1 MRHNV
6 SILLGEDAKPFASR
20 LAKYIYKYAEGNAEQ
35 FCQVKSWVADNDGVE
50 IKKVELDNSSNP
62 AFVSTNEKY
71 TTRLVDDARLPV
83 ENHDLELSRYFTNL
97 HQKTITVNNG
107 GTSNQL
113 LLTIFL
119 PLYDAALCEQ
129 ACDILSALQG
139 IQSRYSV
146 LLVGFCEDIRPVIH
160 PENPSERLTPKQ
172 QEEIIAT
179 QRATLEKLA
188 ALRLESNC
196 LENVVVLQ
204 NINAAGFALDLNEDS
219 LIRIMGEMLLLTVEK
234 YNSVFS
240 QATGYDREHPLCTL
254 GLSVLNLDKYYFA
267 NYLLRRAYLHI
278 LERED
283 VSADTVALNKVA
295 VVANQHLQNH
305 INLFSNFYFKHIEP
319 LVQQKKKHEEII
331 AQVSPMLQQEL
342 EKVKE
347 HLTDYIASDDFTLPE
362 KKALLA
368 VILGYDDPLLSGNLF
383 NQNQPTL
390 ENLDEEVANI
400 FIEANNELVTKKV
413 LANGEEEIV
422 KGPIKVCCD
431 DEGKVKLPIKEL
443 QQLRN
448 KIRESTNYI
457 RQKSKELEEI
467 GQMTEEIIE
476 SDKRLTEEGFVID
489 GNVYRFD
496 IEHNE
501 PKFDENYEA
510 KPVTE
515 KSVDL
520 RDGFTP
526 IKDQGQ
532 VGACTVF
539 SVASIF
545 EYILKKNSHK
555 NHDLSELF
563 VYYNV
568 RHAEGKEKEDT
579 GSSYQDVIAS
589 IGTTGICTEELHPY
603 SLEISDEPSQEAYAD
618 AKSRRIVKA
627 LNVKVDEDN
636 IKSAIQE
643 GYPVAVS
650 LKVYESFSTTTHSGN
665 GSHIGA
671 SGFVSYPTDKEIAS
685 KKFGYHAMVIV
696 GYTDDTKHFVVRNSW
711 GEHFGDKG
719 YCYIPYSYICDTELN
734 RLACIITEVDASN
747 AENIT
752 TVVGGRGG
760 ESTIVQFDMND
771 SIIKMHVINNL
782 LEEEK
787 RHLQRLQK
795 ADINLRHN
803 YEQLM
808 QDLGRQSQRTTI
820 CDKRKTDLE
829 NKRDRAK
836 QEQNHINN
844 VLRSQELQEFDS
856 QTLMTRIILIGTTLF
871 FLLLSILG
879 VAFYMQK
886 DSDGFMSWIAKWVD
900 PNWMIWPPLVLCIL
914 SVIITGLY
922 WWWIKDQRR
931 RLEMDLEV
939 QSAAQ
944 ARLAHSYQVQLD
956 VLKLRFHIAGM
967 MVDGLLS
974 IKASL
979 NHKYQAMKSYIGNLV
994 QWQAEEQKA
1003 SSEMEPLV
1011 KNPFIP
1017 LLNNDTLNK
1026 YFNDNAEEIT
1036 KDIRLYNYLKD
1047 YNLDDEAIVAYKK
1060 KLKESILNHLDS
1072 RLEDFSACCHVLKV
1086 NNYPYLDDKYASAQ
1100 NLLPLLD
1107 QKSEPFCQIRRSAT
1121 TSAQAR
1127 FIFINTDA
1135 NTNPIWQMVYPNHF
1149 QAPPI
1154 SDDIESKFK
1163 VLLLRLQPLAID
1175 EVNF

>member
-6 SILLGEDAKPFASR
+6 GILLGEDAKGFASR
-20 LAKYIYKYAEGNAEQ
+20 LARYIYKYAEGNAEK
-35 FCQVKSWVADNDGVE
+35 FCHVKSWVADNGGVE
-50 IKKVELDNSSNP
+50 VTKAELDNNP
-62 AFVSTNEKY
+62 SPTFVSTTDKY
-71 TTRLVDDARLPV
+71 ATRLVDDVRLPI
-83 ENHDLELSRYFTNL
+83 ENHDIELRSYFTNL
-97 HQKTITVNNG
+97 HQKTITVNHG
-107 GTSNQL
+107 GASSKL

-129 ACDILSALQG
+129 ACEILSALKG
-139 IQSRYSV
+139 LHLRYSV
-146 LLVGFCEDIRPVIH
+146 LLVGLSEDVRPVLH
-160 PENPSERLTPKQ
+160 PEDHNERLTPKQ
-172 QEEIIAT
+172 EEERIAT

-188 ALRLESNC
+188 ALRLENNG

-204 NINAAGFALDLNEDS
+204 NINAAGYALDLDEDS
-219 LIRIMGEMLLLTVEK
+219 LIRILGELLLLTVEK
-234 YNSVFS
+234 YNTVFT

-283 VSADTVALNKVA
+283 VCADTVNLNEVA
-295 VVANQHLQNH
+295 VLADKHLQEH
-305 INLFSNFYFKHIEP
+305 RNLFSNFYSKHIEP
-319 LVQQKKKHEEII
+319 LVKQKKKHDEII
-331 AQVSPMLQQEL
+331 AQVQPLLQQEL
-342 EKVKE
+342 DNVKE
-347 HLTDYIASDDFTLPE
+347 HLTDYIDLDEFTLPE

-383 NQNQPTL
+383 NQDQPTL
-390 ENLDEEVANI
+390 ENLDEEVANV

-413 LANGEEEIV
+413 LENGKEVIV
-422 KGPIKVCCD
+422 KGPITVCCD
-431 DEGKVKLPIKEL
+431 DEGKVKLPIKRL

-457 RQKSKELEEI
+457 RQKSKELEKI

-476 SDKRLTEEGFVID
+476 SEKKLTEEGFVID

-496 IEHNE
+496 IAHNE
-501 PKFDENYEA
+501 PKFDETYEA

-520 RDGFTP
+520 REGFTP
-526 IKDQGQ
+526 IKNQGQ

-603 SLEISDEPSQEAYAD
+603 SNKISDEPSQEAYND

-627 LNVKVDEDN
+627 LNVKVDEDS

-650 LKVYESFSTTTHSGN
+650 LKVYESFSTTTHSGS
-665 GSHIGA
+665 GSRIGA
-671 SGFVSYPTDKEIAS
+671 AGFVSYPTDQEIAS
-685 KKFGYHAMVIV
+685 DKFGYHAMVIV

-734 RLACIITEVDASN
+734 RLACIITEVDTSN
-747 AENIT
+747 AEHIT
-752 TVVGGRGG
+752 TVVGGRGD
-760 ESTIVQFDMND
+760 ESAIVQFDMND

-795 ADINLRHN
+795 ADINLRHD
-803 YEQLM
+803 YEELM
-808 QDLGRQSQRTTI
+808 QDLGRQSQRTNI
-820 CDKRKTDLE
+820 CTKRKKDLE
-829 NKRDRAK
+829 NKRDKAI
-836 QEQNHINN
+836 EAQNQINGVIRPQKLN
-844 VLRSQELQEFDS
+844 NFDR
-856 QTLMTRIILIGTTLF
+856 QTLKTRIILIGSTLF
-871 FLLLSILG
+871 FFALFILG

-886 DSDGFMSWIAKWVD
+886 DSDGFMSWIATWVD
-900 PNWMIWPPLVLCIL
+900 PNWIIWPPAIL
-914 SVIITGLY
+914 FVIALIITGLY
-922 WWWIKDQRR
+922 WWWIKTQRR
-931 RLEMDLEV
+931 ILEMDLEA
-939 QSAAQ
+939 QSAEQ
-944 ARLAHSYQVQLD
+944 ARLAQSYQAQLD

-967 MVDGLLS
+967 VVDGLLS

-979 NHKYQAMKSYIGNLV
+979 NHKYQSMKSYIGNLA
-994 QWQAEEQKA
+994 QWQMEEKKA
-1003 SSEMEPLV
+1003 SSEMEPSV

-1017 LLNNDTLNK
+1017 LLNNDTLDQ
-1026 YFNDNAEEIT
+1026 YFDDNAEEIT
-1036 KDIRLYNYLKD
+1036 KDIHLYNYFKD
-1047 YNLDDEAIVAYKK
+1047 YKLDDDAIIAYKK
-1060 KLKESILNHLDS
+1060 KLKECILNHLDS
-1072 RLEDFSACCHVLKV
+1072 RLEDFSICRHILKV
-1086 NNYPYLDDKYASAQ
+1086 TDYPYLGDEYASAQ
-1100 NLLPLLD
+1100 NLLPELD
-1107 QKSEPFCQIRRSAT
+1107 RKSEPFCQIRGSAT
-1121 TSAQAR
+1121 PSSQAR
-1127 FIFINTDA
+1127 FLFINTDA
-1135 NTNPIWQMVYPNHF
+1135 NTKSVWQQEYPKHF
-1149 QAPPI
+1149 QSSTI
-1154 SDDIESKFK
+1154 SDDIETKFK
-1163 VLLLRLQPLAID
+1163 VLALRLQPLTID
-1175 EVNF
+1175 ELN